1 MAEILTP
8 NPFGTNPQA
17 TPRVLAQV
25 GGKAITEED
34 VNRFIMAMGRNGQA
48 YNNPQGRTAVL
59 EQLIAQR
66 LFLLDAQR
74 NLYEREQ
81 AFKDQ
86 LAAVKEQLLMEYAIG
101 KCVESVRV
109 TEDDV
114 RGYYDAHKA
123 EMMDEET
130 VNASHILVDSEDKA
144 NEILAALG
152 AGEITF
158 EDAAKSHSTC
168 PSSQQGGN
176 LGDFGRGQ
184 MVPEFDTAC
193 FEMAEG
199 EVRGPVK
206 TQFGYH
212 LIRLNKKNEAQALS
226 YNDVRAQLYEQLTR
240 ERQQAA
246 YQSKINQLKIM
257 YPVDKA

>member
-1 MAEILTP
+1 
-8 NPFGTNPQA
+8 
-17 TPRVLAQV
+17 
-25 GGKAITEED
+25 
-34 VNRFIMAMGRNGQA
+34 
-48 YNNPQGRTAVL
+48 
-59 EQLIAQR
+59 
-66 LFLLDAQR
+66 
-74 NLYEREQ
+74 
-81 AFKDQ
+81 
-86 LAAVKEQLLMEYAIG
+86 MEYAIS

-114 RGYYDAHKA
+114 RGYYDTHKA

-144 NEILAALG
+144 NEILAAIN

-158 EDAAKSHSTC
+158 EDAAKAHSSC

-184 MVPEFDTAC
+184 MVPEFDSAC

-212 LIRLNKKNEAQALS
+212 IIRLNKKNEAQALS
-226 YNDVRAQLYEQLTR
+226 YNDVHAQLYEQLTR
-240 ERQQAA
+240 DKQQAA

>member
-1 MAEILTP
+1 
-8 NPFGTNPQA
+8 
-17 TPRVLAQV
+17 
-25 GGKAITEED
+25 
-34 VNRFIMAMGRNGQA
+34 
-48 YNNPQGRTAVL
+48 
-59 EQLIAQR
+59 
-66 LFLLDAQR
+66 
-74 NLYEREQ
+74 
-81 AFKDQ
+81 
-86 LAAVKEQLLMEYAIG
+86 MEYAIG

-109 TEDDV
+109 TEEEV
-114 RGYYDAHKA
+114 RSYYDAHKA
-123 EMMDEET
+123 EMMDDET

-144 NEILAALG
+144 NEILAAIH

-158 EDAAKSHSTC
+158 EDAAKAHSTC

-212 LIRLNKKNEAQALS
+212 IIRLNKKNEAQALS

-240 ERQQAA
+240 DKQQAA